1 MTALALTHSD
11 ISVVSARGASTIRD
25 LQSKLASVTQERDEA
40 LSKVAS
46 LEHAREVETI
56 AREMEESGF
65 ESGLSFD
72 EKVASLS
79 QREDLTSIRE
89 AMKIATGGVRIASIN
104 TDDPSSGGTRSAALA
119 QFEAFC
125 LGGSA

>member
-1 MTALALTHSD
+1 MPDLALSASD
-11 ISVVSARGASTIRD
+11 ISAVSARGATTIRE
-25 LQSKLASVTQERDEA
+25 LTGKVASLTVERDEA
-40 LSKVAS
+40 LAKVAS
-46 LEHAREVETI
+46 MERARDIESI
-56 AREMEESGF
+56 AREMEERGF

-79 QREDLTSIRE
+79 TREDLTSVRE

-104 TDDPSSGGTRSAALA
+104 PDESAGGSSKDAAYA
-119 QFEAFC
+119 RFEAFC